1 MILNGMQVRCVHG
14 VHRPLRAWRT
24 EISLVCKVIIEHI
37 FEFLSA
43 GLTQICM
50 EVPYFAVEITG
61 TACENQT
68 TEEKLEV
75 CVLKIL
81 RRTRY
86 IEKDIRGR
94 GARKKATIYL
104 WSCRYLLVRARHW
117 MNY

>member
-1 MILNGMQVRCVHG
+1 M
-14 VHRPLRAWRT
+14 
-24 EISLVCKVIIEHI
+24 CKVIIEHI

-94 GARKKATIYL
+94 GLRKKQ
-104 WSCRYLLVRARHW
+104 RYTCGPAGICLCVRGIG
-117 MNY
+117 

>member
-1 MILNGMQVRCVHG
+1 
-14 VHRPLRAWRT
+14 
-24 EISLVCKVIIEHI
+24 VCKVIIEHI

-94 GARKKATIYL
+94 GLRKKQ
-104 WSCRYLLVRARHW
+104 RYTCGPAGICLCVRGIG
-117 MNY
+117 